1 MSRRSKP
8 KSPAQILAE
17 RLARRAVE
25 FEAVGLQPEAAA
37 LATSAAVEVRRSG
50 RAHVAGA
57 RRLDAFDALRDGMA
71 PGGYDAARRLEA
83 DLRLRRGEADHGRSL
98 IRVDGGGEGPALLD
112 RQLAAGRRV
121 DAALAWVGTRDGRLL
136 CELIYPSVERSG
148 WRETVAMVTGETHTH
163 AQAAAVR
170 AACANLAAAY
180 EVRPGEADRRRK
192 RLTILA
198 PRPNLSSQPGVPP
211 CPSPSATPRS

>member
-1 MSRRSKP
+1 MTRRRKP
-8 KSPAQILAE
+8 KSPAPIMAE
-17 RLARRAVE
+17 RLARRAGD

-37 LATSAAVEVRRSG
+37 LATSEAVEVRRSG
-50 RAHVAGA
+50 RANLAGA
-57 RRLDAFDALRDGMA
+57 RRLDAFDALRDGMV

-121 DAALAWVGTRDGRLL
+121 DAALARVGARDSWLL
-136 CELIYPSVERSG
+136 CELIYPSVERSS
-148 WRETVAMVTGETHTH
+148 WRETVAHITGETHAH
-163 AQAAAVR
+163 AQGAAVR
-170 AACANLAAAY
+170 GACANLAAAY
-180 EVRPGEADRRRK
+180 EVRPGEGGRRRE
-192 RLTILA
+192 RLTIPAL
-198 PRPNLSSQPGVPP
+198 RPNLSSQSGVTP